1 MRKKLLIWIVTLL
14 VLIPTVNVNV
24 YAYTIYQY
32 YDNYVYIASSDK
44 GKCWHTDEN
53 CSNMKDACEI
63 TLREAIDSGYKKCS
77 KCRNDIYQQIPIGE
91 HNENT
96 VTDSKSV
103 SQESLLDKAGK
114 VFGTIAYTLAAIM
127 ELIFMLCIVWGLIVD
142 PIIKSVKE
150 KREIKQRKIIQS
162 DIAKKYQHQTQARKA
177 DVELVYCPECAK
189 AYVKGEEPY
198 MCKCGYIFSRPQI
211 K

>member
-14 VLIPTVNVNV
+14 VLIPAASINV

-32 YDNYVYIASSDK
+32 YDNYVYVASSGK

-53 CSNMKDACEI
+53 CSHMRDAYEI

-77 KCRNDIYQQIPIGE
+77 KCGNDIYQQIPIGE
-91 HNENT
+91 HNENA
-96 VTDSKSV
+96 VADSKSV

-114 VFGTIAYTLAAIM
+114 VCGTIAYTLVAIM
-127 ELIFMLCIVWGLIVD
+127 ELLFMLCLVWGLIVD
-142 PIIKSVKE
+142 PIIKRVKE
-150 KREIKQRKIIQS
+150 NREIKQRKIIQS
-162 DIAKKYQHQTQARKA
+162 NTAKQHLHQTQARKA

-198 MCKCGYIFSRPQI
+198 MCKCGYIFSKPQI